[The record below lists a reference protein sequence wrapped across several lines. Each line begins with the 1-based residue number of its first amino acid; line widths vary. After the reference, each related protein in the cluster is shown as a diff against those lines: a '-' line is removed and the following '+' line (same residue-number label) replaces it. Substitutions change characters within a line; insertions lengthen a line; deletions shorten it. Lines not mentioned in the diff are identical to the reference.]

1 MTPEQIT
8 ELDWDKGSGL
18 LPVVVQ
24 HAVNGS
30 VLMLGFMNREAL
42 RATLDK
48 GQVVFF
54 SRRRSALWLKGETSG
69 NYLNVISAVP
79 DCDDD
84 TILIQAIPD
93 GPVCHKGT
101 PTCFSEAMQTDA
113 GKLVFLAEL
122 ERIIAERIAQQPE
135 GSYTARLVSQ
145 GAKRIAQKVGEEGLE
160 LALASASGAD
170 LEVIAECADLIYHV
184 LLLLKSRNLSLV
196 RIVDEL
202 QSRHTNRK

>member
-184 LLLLKSRNLSLV
+184 LLLLKSRNLSIV

>member
-1 MTPEQIT
+1 MTPEQIL
-8 ELDWDKGSGL
+8 ELDWDKGIGL
-18 LPVVVQ
+18 LPAVVQ

-30 VLMLGFMNREAL
+30 VLMLGFMNRDAL
-42 RATLDK
+42 RATLDT
-48 GQVVFF
+48 GRVVFF
-54 SRRRSALWLKGETSG
+54 SRRRSSLWLKGETSG
-69 NYLNVISAVP
+69 NYLNVISAAP
-79 DCDDD
+79 DCDND

-135 GSYTARLVSQ
+135 GSYTARLASQ

-160 LALASASGAD
+160 LALASASGED

-184 LLLLKSRNLSLV
+184 LLLLKSRNLSLM

>member
-1 MTPEQIT
+1 MTPEQILQ
-8 ELDWDKGSGL
+8 LDWDKGSGL
-18 LPVVVQ
+18 LPAVVQ

-54 SRRRSALWLKGETSG
+54 SRRRGALWLKGETSG
-69 NYLNVISAVP
+69 NFLNVVSAVP
-79 DCDDD
+79 DCDND

-135 GSYTARLVSQ
+135 GSYTARLASQ

-160 LALASASGAD
+160 LALASASGED

-184 LLLLKSRNLSLV
+184 LLLLKSRNLSLM

>member
-1 MTPEQIT
+1 MTPEQIL
-8 ELDWDKGSGL
+8 ELDWDKGNGL
-18 LPVVVQ
+18 LPAVVQ

-54 SRRRSALWLKGETSG
+54 SRRRGSLWLKGETSG
-69 NYLNVISAVP
+69 NYLNVVSAVP
-79 DCDDD
+79 DCDHD

-101 PTCFSEAMQTDA
+101 PTCFSEALQTDA

-135 GSYTARLVSQ
+135 GSYTARLASQ

-160 LALASASGAD
+160 LALASASGED

-184 LLLLKSRNLSLV
+184 LLLLKSRNLSLM

-202 QSRHTNRK
+202 QSRHTSRK

>member
-1 MTPEQIT
+1 MTPEQVL
-8 ELDWDKGSGL
+8 ELDWDKGNGL
-18 LPVVVQ
+18 LPAVVQ

-54 SRRRSALWLKGETSG
+54 SRRRGSLWLKGETSG
-69 NYLNVISAVP
+69 NYLNVISVVP
-79 DCDDD
+79 DCDND

-113 GKLVFLAEL
+113 GKLVFLADL

-135 GSYTARLVSQ
+135 GSYTARLASQ

-160 LALASASGAD
+160 LALASASGED

-184 LLLLKSRNLSLV
+184 LLLLKSRNLSLM

>member
-1 MTPEQIT
+1 MTPEQILQ
-8 ELDWDKGSGL
+8 LDWDKGSGL
-18 LPVVVQ
+18 LPAVVQ

-54 SRRRSALWLKGETSG
+54 SRRRGALWLKGETSG
-69 NYLNVISAVP
+69 NFLNVVSAVP
-79 DCDDD
+79 DCDND

-101 PTCFSEAMQTDA
+101 PTCFSEALQTDA

-135 GSYTARLVSQ
+135 GSYTARLASQ

-160 LALASASGAD
+160 LALASASGEDA
-170 LEVIAECADLIYHV
+170 EVIAECADLVYHV
-184 LLLLKSRNLSLV
+184 LLLLKSRNLSLM

-202 QSRHTNRK
+202 QSRHTNRR